1 MRKIFLA
8 TGNEGKVKEMKDLLA
23 ELEVELVTTFD
34 LSEVPEVV
42 EDGST
47 LEENAIKKAKE
58 LADYT
63 GLLTIADD
71 TGLLVDALAGRPG
84 VYSAR
89 YAGEDATYDDN
100 NRKLLSELDG
110 ISLEDRTA
118 RFKTVMALVKSEG
131 EVKTVEGICKGKIGF
146 KPEGNHGFGYDPLFI
161 PQGYNVTFAEMKSE
175 VKNKISHRAK
185 ALDKLKEILQSD
197 WMDQ

>member
-47 LEENAIKKAKE
+47 LKENAIKKAEK

-63 GLLTIADD
+63 ELLTIADD
-71 TGLLVDALAGRPG
+71 TGLLVDALAGKPG

-89 YAGEDATYDDN
+89 YAGEDATYADN
-100 NRKLLSELDG
+100 NRKLLSELEDVP
-110 ISLEDRTA
+110 LEERTA
-118 RFKTVMALVKSEG
+118 RFKTVMALVKPAG
-131 EVKTVEGICKGKIGF
+131 GIRTVEGICEGKIGF
-146 KPEGNHGFGYDPLFI
+146 KPKGNHGFGYDPLFI
-161 PQGYNVTFAEMKSE
+161 PKGYNLTFAEMDSE
-175 VKNKISHRAK
+175 LKNEISHRAK
-185 ALDKLKEILQSD
+185 ALDKLKKLLQSD
-197 WMDQ
+197 WID